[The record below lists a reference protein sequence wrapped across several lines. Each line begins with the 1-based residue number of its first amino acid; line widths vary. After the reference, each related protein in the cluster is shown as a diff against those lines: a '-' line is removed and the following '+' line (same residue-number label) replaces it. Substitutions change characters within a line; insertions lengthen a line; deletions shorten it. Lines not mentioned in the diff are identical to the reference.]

1 MIDSSAEHKTSLR
14 VLGWYHSHP
23 RITVQPSHVDLRT
36 QSGWQGMDGD
46 FVGIIVAAFNRQG
59 QIFLIN
65 QFYRKDHPV
74 EIAENCPKLQS
85 RGKG

>member
-59 QIFLIN
+59 HIF
-65 QFYRKDHPV
+65 H
-74 EIAENCPKLQS
+74 
-85 RGKG
+85 